1 MVTMT
6 ALLIVGAVGVGLL
19 LLSLL
24 LGDFLDGVFDGLD
37 FDGGGLLS
45 TEVVGAFLGAFG
57 FCGALLTSTTAATLP
72 VAIAG
77 GVVAGLLGAGIALF
91 IVRTFLRMPT
101 DATPRSTDLTGKLG
115 RVVTRI
121 PDGGLGE
128 ITVSHHGQRV
138 KLSARSEQP
147 IASGADVVIVDVL
160 SPTSVLVSTTDI

>member
-1 MVTMT
+1 MT
-6 ALLIVGAVGVGLL
+6 ALLIVGAIGVGLL
-19 LLSLL
+19 LLSLI

-37 FDGGGLLS
+37 IDGGGLLS

-57 FCGALLTSTTAATLP
+57 FGGAMLEATTAATLP
-72 VAIAG
+72 IAVG
-77 GVVAGLLGAGIALF
+77 GGLVAGLLGAGIALF

-101 DATPRSTDLTGKLG
+101 DATPRSADLTGKLA

-128 ITVSHHGQRV
+128 ITVSHHGHRV

-160 SPTSVLVSTTDI
+160 SPTSVLVSRTDF

>member
-1 MVTMT
+1 MT
-6 ALLIVGAVGVGLL
+6 ALLIIGAVGVGLL
-19 LLSLL
+19 LLALV

-57 FCGALLTSTTAATLP
+57 FGGAMLESTNAVTFPLA
-72 VAIAG
+72 VAG

-101 DATPRSTDLTGKLG
+101 DATPRSIDLNGKLG

-128 ITVSHHGQRV
+128 ITVSHHGHRV

-147 IASGADVVIVDVL
+147 IASGADVVIIDVL
-160 SPTSVLVSTTDI
+160 SPTSVLVSQTDI